1 MTADGLG
8 VLGVSSSDEGEYT
21 CRAEVEADGRYDE
34 RRIRVNIHGKLIA
47 CVPTTVSVAKERQT
61 ELFAG
66 IVDKHFLMAGL
77 PSSCRLHQL
86 LLMCLFKGLFNGHL
100 RFINHCCHWRLMFH
114 FRFFSVAVPVVT
126 RHFAWSDTFVWQFPA
141 WSENVSFLCLLP

>member
-77 PSSCRLHQL
+77 PSSCRLHHCYL
-86 LLMCLFKGLFNGHL
+86 CVCLKGCLMGIYG
-100 RFINHCCHWRLMFH
+100 
-114 FRFFSVAVPVVT
+114 SSTTAVTGV
-126 RHFAWSDTFVWQFPA
+126 
-141 WSENVSFLCLLP
+141 